1 MNTTSNRIEIS
12 VEINGQ
18 SRTDLV
24 PVRMHAADYLRHECG
39 LTGTHVGCEQGI
51 CGMCTIEVDGAVVKS
66 CLMLAVQLDG
76 KSVRTVES
84 LGGPEGLSPLQQAF
98 KRHHAL
104 QCGYCTP
111 GFLMVAQALEQREEA
126 MTREQI
132 REEISGVLCRCTGY
146 EGIIRAIEDHL
157 STRSGSHGAARRKA

>member
-1 MNTTSNRIEIS
+1 MNATSNQIEIS

-51 CGMCTIEVDGAVVKS
+51 CGMCTIQVDGAVVKS

-84 LGGPEGLSPLQQAF
+84 LSGPEGLSPLQQAF

-132 REEISGVLCRCTGY
+132 QEEISGVLCRCTGY
-146 EGIIRAIEDHL
+146 EGIIRAIEEHL
-157 STRSGSHGAARRKA
+157 STRGGSRNAAGRKA